1 MRDLDLSTVNVAQD
15 RLGAA
20 KLPRPLSKAEETLA
34 LALRVLDVE
43 TPVREHRFDKVRKWR
58 FDFAWPGCMIAV
70 EVEGLTY
77 DGGRHQ
83 RIEGFKN
90 DLDKYEAAMLAG
102 WTVYRC
108 SADMIASGRAVQVI
122 KLLLAR

>member
-1 MRDLDLSTVNVAQD
+1 MRDLDLSTVDVAQD

-20 KLPRPLSKAEETLA
+20 KLPRPLSQAEETLA
-34 LALRVLDVE
+34 LVLRVSDVE
-43 TPVREHRFDKVRKWR
+43 TPVREYRFHATRKWR
-58 FDFAWPGCMIAV
+58 FDFAWPRSMIAV

-77 DGGRHQ
+77 EGGRHQ

-90 DLDKYEAAMLAG
+90 DLDKYEQAMLDG

-108 SADMIASGRAVQVI
+108 SADMIKSGRAVQVI